1 MPAEIASDL
10 VALLPRLLRYAKCVA
25 RDPDIAQDLVQ
36 SGCERALATAE
47 GPGEGVAFEAWMFRI
62 LRNLWIDRLRKQQT
76 EGLQVDVEEQDDLAV
91 ESGDGAV
98 EAKLTLER
106 VRTAID
112 VLPVEQREVM
122 LLVCVEELSY
132 KEAAQVL
139 GIPVGTVM
147 SRLAR
152 ARTKVIEMTQGK
164 TDPAGEMSK

>member
-25 RDPDIAQDLVQ
+25 RDPEISQDLVQ
-36 SGCERALATAE
+36 SGCERALATPE
-47 GPGEGVAFEAWMFRI
+47 GPSEGVAFEAWMFRI
-62 LRNLWIDRLRKQQT
+62 FRLRKQQT
-76 EGLQVDVEEQDDLAV
+76 EGLQVDVDEQDDLAV
-91 ESGDGAV
+91 ESGDRAV
-98 EAKLTLER
+98 EAKLTFER
-106 VRTAID
+106 VRIAID
-112 VLPVEQREVM
+112 ELPVEQREVM
-122 LLVCVEELSY
+122 LLVCVEEFSY

-164 TDPAGEMSK
+164 TDLAGKMSK